1 VNSGD
6 DISKAGG
13 GDYERP
19 GNRHRCGRGA
29 VWRKPCHAGPTP
41 DGKCGGVAECQPVFQ
56 NGKYECRR
64 PAGAGGSC
72 AEGPKPDGSCAQCRP
87 LCVPRLTLR
96 SRRGRTSWQIC
107 VLLVLLL
114 AAGFHFGRG
123 EKELPLAIDPGPLSA
138 KHAHFTTSQGCAA
151 CHDAH
156 DANLG
161 QWVKAAFTRT
171 DMSAKCTAC
180 HTFAGDAAT
189 PHNENGFLGSVS
201 KVKTQ
206 LELNDAASLSP
217 QRGEGLRVRGGN
229 DHAQRDA
236 EIVSTGLTPHPGP
249 LPVEGRGRGSSL
261 RETDCRMCHTEHRG
275 ANAKITTLTDAQ
287 CNTCHQVKMES
298 FTRGHPAF
306 PPNFPR
312 VAHADVKFDH
322 AKHLLQHFKQPEF
335 TARAR
340 PSCGECHAASPT
352 ERDVLTLGFETACA
366 RCHAEQIPQNE
377 LVLLRLPE
385 PTAPADLPKLGAD
398 DATTFMAWFLQRAG
412 GTNYG
417 TALQQFLAA
426 SAKEGVAPLAKAFD
440 AQIQINQAQRGGAPV
455 SDPASSKVT
464 AEPGRRP
471 ALQSAMSASLLAGLS
486 PELLLRPA
494 QLWTN
499 QLKFEAPASK
509 PQSGWYW
516 LEDLYPEL
524 HYKPARHADAVTRAW
539 IEFAFESKSLD
550 SNDDA
555 DLKRASAFR
564 NEITHLSTGIGHCLK
579 CHVVSHAANA
589 KGLKQIEWQYHRSE
603 LQPHTKFSHGAHIG
617 LMHCEDCHALNPKAD
632 YETQFKTSTRI
643 STPGLSN
650 FKSIELPN
658 CAKCHAEKKVR
669 NDCGLCHEYHR
680 SPSLKEIVVLK

>member
-1 VNSGD
+1 MNSGD

-41 DGKCGGVAECQPVFQ
+41 DGKCGGVTECQPVFQ

-64 PAGAGGSC
+64 PASAGRPC
-72 AEGPKPDGSCAQCRP
+72 AEGPKPDGSCSQCRP
-87 LCVPRLTLR
+87 PCVPRLTLR
-96 SRRGRTSWQIC
+96 SRRGRTTWQIC

-138 KHAHFTTSQGCAA
+138 KHAHFTESQGCAA

-156 DANLG
+156 DANLAG
-161 QWVKAAFTRT
+161 WVKAAFTRT
-171 DMSAKCTAC
+171 DVNTKCSAC
-180 HTFAGDAAT
+180 HTFAGPGDR
-189 PHNENGFLGSVS
+189 PHNETWCLGNASRS
-201 KVKTQ
+201 KSQ
-206 LELNDAASLSP
+206 SEMSDAVSLSP
-217 QRGEGLRVRGGN
+217 QRGEGLTVRGGDEN
-229 DHAQRDA
+229 AQH
-236 EIVSTGLTPHPGP
+236 EVHIVSAGPTPHPGP
-249 LPVEGRGRGSSL
+249 LPVEGRGRSLTL

-275 ANAKITTLTDAQ
+275 TNAKLTTLTDAQ

-312 VAHADVKFDH
+312 AAHAGIKFDH

-335 TARAR
+335 AARAR
-340 PSCGECHAASPT
+340 QNCAECHAASLT
-352 ERDVLTLGFETACA
+352 DRNVGTLGFETACA

-385 PTAPADLPKLGAD
+385 PTAPADLPKPGAD

-417 TALQQFLAA
+417 IALQQFLAVT
-426 SAKEGVAPLAKAFD
+426 AKDGVAPLAKALD
-440 AQIQINQAQRGGAPV
+440 AQIQTNQAQRGGAPV
-455 SDPASSKVT
+455 SDPAGSNVT
-464 AEPGRRP
+464 DKPGRRP
-471 ALQSAMSASLLAGLS
+471 VLQSTTSASLLAGLS

-499 QLKFEAPASK
+499 QQKFEAPASK
-509 PQSGWYW
+509 LQSGWYW

-524 HYKPARHADAVTRAW
+524 HYKPAGHADAVARAW
-539 IEFAFESKSLD
+539 IELAISGVARG
-550 SNDDA
+550 SNDES
-555 DLKRASAFR
+555 DLKRALAFGS
-564 NEITHLSTGIGHCLK
+564 EVVHLSTGVGRCLK
-579 CHVVSHAANA
+579 CHAVSEVS
-589 KGLKQIEWQYHRSE
+589 KGVRDVEWSYQPMPV
-603 LQPHTKFSHGAHIG
+603 QPHTKFSHGAHVS

-632 YETQFKTSTRI
+632 YEAQFKTFTWASET
-643 STPGLSN
+643 GVSN

-658 CAKCHAEKKVR
+658 CARCHAEKKVR

-680 SPSLKEIVVLK
+680 SPSLKEIAVLK